1 MSTDADRTI
10 DALQS
15 GHDDL
20 AGLVRTLT
28 PVQLTGPSGASEWDV
43 SQVLSHLGSGAVITK
58 AGLDGALSGTGNP
71 APDFNQGVWARW
83 NAMTPQERAD
93 GVLAADAEL
102 LAAYHRMDGQVRE
115 SLRTDLGFLPEPV
128 DLATAAG
135 FRLNEFAL
143 HSWDVRVAFDPAATI
158 RPEAVPL
165 LVDRVAFLLGWGR
178 EAGGPRRPER
188 NAAGAAERPRAGVRA
203 PARRGSRHRP
213 GARTA
218 GRRADRPGRG
228 LAAAGHRPAVGGA
241 HAVAGRDHRRHRSR
255 DASPGVPRLL
265 TLAAPTPA

>member
-93 GVLAADAEL
+93 GFLAADAEL

-165 LVDRVAFLLGWGR
+165 LVDRVAFLLGWVAKPAALDGR
-178 EAGGPRRPER
+178 SGTLLVRLSDPEQEFGLR
-188 NAAGAAERPRAGVRA
+188 LGEGVGIVPA
-203 PARRGSRHRP
+203 PAQPDGVLTAPAEAWLRLATGRLSAEHTPSQVEITGDIDLATLRRVFP
-213 GARTA
+213 GF
-218 GRRADRPGRG
+218 
-228 LAAAGHRPAVGGA
+228 
-241 HAVAGRDHRRHRSR
+241 
-255 DASPGVPRLL
+255 
-265 TLAAPTPA
+265 